1 MVYSGGFQNIDLGGK
16 NFVFL
21 TPSEVPGIYAT
32 FIKCNGKPV
41 IISNFS
47 MQLAEQTPKILAD
60 YHISET
66 SITGSF
72 VTEVSPTNGV
82 TGYTITIEPNDKV
95 TFNKITYKAA

>member
-16 NFVFL
+16 NFVIL
-21 TPSEVPGIYAT
+21 SPLEVPGAYAT
-32 FIKCNGKPV
+32 LKKCNGKPV

-47 MQLAEQTPKILAD
+47 IQQAEQSPKILAD

-66 SITGSF
+66 GITGSF
-72 VTEVSPTNGV
+72 ITEVSPTNGV
-82 TGYTITIEPNDKV
+82 TGYTFTVESDDKV

>member
-1 MVYSGGFQNIDLGGK
+1 MVYSCGFQNIDLGGK

-21 TPSEVPGIYAT
+21 TPSEVPGVYAT

-47 MQLAEQTPKILAD
+47 IQLKEQSPKILAD
-60 YHISET
+60 YK
-66 SITGSF
+66 ITKTDVRGSF
-72 VTEVSPTNGV
+72 ITEVSLVDGV

>member
-1 MVYSGGFQNIDLGGK
+1 MVYSGGFQNIDLGGRS
-16 NFVFL
+16 FIIL
-21 TPSEVPGIYAT
+21 SPLEVPGAYAT

-47 MQLAEQTPKILAD
+47 IQQTEHSPKILAD
-60 YHISET
+60 YHISKT
-66 SITGSF
+66 GITGSF

-82 TGYTITIEPNDKV
+82 TGYTFTVGTDDNV

>member
-1 MVYSGGFQNIDLGGK
+1 MVYSCGFQNIDLGGRK
-16 NFVFL
+16 FVAL
-21 TPSEVPGIYAT
+21 SPADVPGVYAT

-47 MQLAEQTPKILAD
+47 IELKDQSPKILAD
-60 YHISET
+60 YHMSGT

-82 TGYTITIEPNDKV
+82 TGYTITIGNDDKV

>member
-1 MVYSGGFQNIDLGGK
+1 MVYSCGFQNIDLGGRS
-16 NFVFL
+16 FVAL
-21 TPSEVPGIYAT
+21 SPLEVPGAYAT

-41 IISNFS
+41 IISNFTIE
-47 MQLAEQTPKILAD
+47 LKEQSPKILAD

-66 SITGSF
+66 GITGSF

-82 TGYTITIEPNDKV
+82 IGYTFTVGTDDKV